1 VEEIDPT
8 SDAEEIDEPL
18 EWWMSLPNGTER
30 QEVVDIQPIG
40 KDFTIQQENEPKYAV
55 FKFDQLNLRERHIF
69 GWKAL
74 LKVHAIKYH
83 LAPTDVDEHLEL
95 PDDIKDKYLKDD
107 DDLAMHT
114 SIVKGAAREA
124 TQGTRNIL
132 DKVLK
137 IRNYVYEQLTY
148 RMEGGTD
155 SPDVVLRRGNGSCGE
170 YLGVLM
176 ALMRL
181 NGIACRK
188 AGRYKVPYYKVNPES
203 RNVPIEPDF
212 NHVWLEFYVPGWGWI
227 PMESSADDNET
238 GKWTRRYFMGL
249 QWYHIQMQQ
258 GSSFESVTGTN
269 NRVGDLAINHIRFRI
284 LEELN

>member
-1 VEEIDPT
+1 MKKKSRNFIHRLPFQHNQNKRYTSSAGYLIEASYVEEVDPI

-18 EWWMSLPNGTER
+18 EWWISLPNATER
-30 QEVVDIQPIG
+30 QEVVNIQPIG
-40 KDFTIQQENEPKYAV
+40 KDFTIQQENDQKYAV

-107 DDLAMHT
+107 NDLAMHT
-114 SIVKGAAREA
+114 SIVKRAAHQA
-124 TQGTRNIL
+124 TQGVTNLL
-132 DKVLK
+132 DRVLK
-137 IRNYVYEQLTY
+137 IREYVYEQLTY

-155 SPDVVLRRGNGSCGE
+155 APDVVLRRGNGSCGE

-188 AGRYKVPYYKVNPES
+188 AGRYKVP
-203 RNVPIEPDF
+203 
-212 NHVWLEFYVPGWGWI
+212 
-227 PMESSADDNET
+227 
-238 GKWTRRYFMGL
+238 
-249 QWYHIQMQQ
+249 
-258 GSSFESVTGTN
+258 
-269 NRVGDLAINHIRFRI
+269 
-284 LEELN
+284 